1 MLDSSMTLD
10 NQHTALGLLS
20 QTSDKQ
26 GGLWVP
32 TNNQTP
38 RPHLSLKESELL
50 GSLPRNVHL

>member
-10 NQHTALGLLS
+10 NQHTALRLLS
-20 QTSDKQ
+20 QASDKQ

-38 RPHLSLKESELL
+38 TPHLSLKESELL

>member
-1 MLDSSMTLD
+1 MLASSMTLD

-20 QTSDKQ
+20 QASDKQ

-38 RPHLSLKESELL
+38 TPHLSLK
-50 GSLPRNVHL
+50 V